1 MRPEK
6 HSIQHWNRS
15 MIKVYGAV
23 RLADIEASQP
33 AEWNISGA
41 THVRVMLPASSAS
54 ELNMQE
60 RGFFWADRTLK
71 VSISL
76 ARCPVDLT
84 KAVRLPVEKIDGH
97 KKDLLRIACASFPYD
112 RRFHVLPTCDDAVA
126 SMVLKEWVDSLDDV
140 LACFFHEK
148 IVGFLALVRNSEES
162 LFVHLAAVEE
172 KYRMAGAAMSLYA
185 RACQV
190 TAERGFR
197 RLEGRI
203 SSQNTA
209 VMNLY
214 AAFGAIFSEP
224 IDIFLKEV
232 SHDA

>member
-6 HSIQHWNRS
+6 HSMQHWNRS

-76 ARCPVDLT
+76 ARRTPSGGENRQSQ
-84 KAVRLPVEKIDGH
+84 K
-97 KKDLLRIACASFPYD
+97 
-112 RRFHVLPTCDDAVA
+112 
-126 SMVLKEWVDSLDDV
+126 
-140 LACFFHEK
+140 
-148 IVGFLALVRNSEES
+148 GF
-162 LFVHLAAVEE
+162 AA
-172 KYRMAGAAMSLYA
+172 YCL
-185 RACQV
+185 C
-190 TAERGFR
+190 
-197 RLEGRI
+197 
-203 SSQNTA
+203 
-209 VMNLY
+209 
-214 AAFGAIFSEP
+214 IFSLRSQ
-224 IDIFLKEV
+224 ISCTSYV
-232 SHDA
+232 